1 MSLNSNTELLERAAD
16 LLEEVDSHPAHL
28 DDLLSN
34 AIKSGDLEQVR
45 YWVGVVEG
53 TLAQQEFYENNLID
67 GQDER

>member
-1 MSLNSNTELLERAAD
+1 MSLHQNQLLMERAQD

-34 AIKSGDLEQVR
+34 AMKSGDLEQIR

-53 TLAQQEFYENNLID
+53 TLSQEVFNREASD
-67 GQDER
+67 VS

>member
-1 MSLNSNTELLERAAD
+1 MSLARNTELLERAQD

-28 DDLLSN
+28 DDALDA

-53 TLAQQEFYENNLID
+53 TLAQENFNEELVD
-67 GQDER
+67 GTDER